1 MFHLSL
7 QLLVFVRNG
16 FPREGI
22 KAGALSEL
30 VLVPLRNVS
39 CNSSNLVVLRIL
51 LVGVASVSPLYLAPD
66 RLENLQAPFAALR
79 DR

>member
-22 KAGALSEL
+22 KEGALSEL

-51 LVGVASVSPLYLAPD
+51 LVGVASVSPLDLAPD
-66 RLENLQAPFAALR
+66 RLENLHAPFAALR

>member
-22 KAGALSEL
+22 KEGALSEL

-39 CNSSNLVVLRIL
+39 CNSSNLVVLRI
-51 LVGVASVSPLYLAPD
+51 
-66 RLENLQAPFAALR
+66 
-79 DR
+79 

>member
-1 MFHLSL
+1 MFHLPL

-16 FPREGI
+16 FSREGI
-22 KAGALSEL
+22 KEGALSEL

-39 CNSSNLVVLRIL
+39 CNSSNLVILRIL
-51 LVGVASVSPLYLAPD
+51 LVGVASVSPLDLAPD